1 MRTVYSFVQEE
12 ATDRIYLVSMPKNKP
27 SKMMGVKYRA
37 VCHVVQHMGRR
48 TFVSATDRDCDLPFE
63 HIYDD
68 DAVRY
73 LATGMLPKYLKDKK
87 ERFE

>member
-27 SKMMGVKYRA
+27 SKMMSAKYRA
-37 VCHVVQHMGRR
+37 VCHVVQFMGRR
-48 TFVSATDRDCDLPFE
+48 TFVSATDQDCDLPFE
-63 HIYDD
+63 HIDID
-68 DAVRY
+68 DAIRY